1 MKAGKILLGVLS
13 GAAAGAA
20 FGLLYAPKKGSETR
34 RKISTKSNE
43 FVTGSKNRV
52 NGFVDDVSS
61 KYDSVK
67 SKAMGK
73 SKKFE
78 NQTGSEQE
86 AEEKI
91 IY

>member
-20 FGLLYAPKKGSETR
+20 VGMLFAPKKGSETR
-34 RKISTKSNE
+34 RTIADKSNE
-43 FVTGSKNRV
+43 YVNGSKNKF
-52 NGFVDDVSS
+52 NGFVGDVSH
-61 KYDSVK
+61 KFDSVK

-73 SKKFE
+73 SKKL
-78 NQTGSEQE
+78 QTEMDGD
-86 AEEKI
+86 EKI

>member
-20 FGLLYAPKKGSETR
+20 LGMLFAPRKGTETR
-34 RKISTKSNE
+34 KNIADRSNE
-43 FVTGSKNRV
+43 YMYGAKNKY
-52 NGFVDDVSS
+52 NDLADNLSH

-67 SKAMGK
+67 SKVRGK
-73 SKKFE
+73 SKDLE
-78 NQTGSEQE
+78 NKMDGDD
-86 AEEKI
+86 KI